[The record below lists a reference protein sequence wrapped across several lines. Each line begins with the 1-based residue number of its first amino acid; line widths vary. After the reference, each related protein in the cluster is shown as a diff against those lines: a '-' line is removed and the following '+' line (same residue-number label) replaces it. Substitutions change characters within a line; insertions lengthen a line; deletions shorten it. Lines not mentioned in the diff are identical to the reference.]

1 MAPVLRMCLAVTVS
15 DSHRG
20 LQCGASV
27 DVFSS
32 DRVRL
37 TPRTAVW
44 GPVLRM
50 CLAVTV
56 SDSHRGLQCGRQC

>member
-1 MAPVLRMCLAVTVS
+1 MGPVLMCLAVTVS

-32 DRVRL
+32 DRADSHRGLQCGASVEDVFSSDRVRL

-44 GPVLRM
+44 G
-50 CLAVTV
+50 
-56 SDSHRGLQCGRQC
+56 QC

>member
-1 MAPVLRMCLAVTVS
+1 MTHTEDCSVGPVLMCLAVTVS

-27 DVFSS
+27 EDVFSS
-32 DRVRL
+32 DRRL

-44 GPVLRM
+44 
-50 CLAVTV
+50 
-56 SDSHRGLQCGRQC
+56 RQC

>member
-1 MAPVLRMCLAVTVS
+1 MGPVLMCLAVTVS

-44 GPVLRM
+44 G
-50 CLAVTV
+50 
-56 SDSHRGLQCGRQC
+56 QC

>member
-1 MAPVLRMCLAVTVS
+1 MGPVLRMCLAVTVY

-27 DVFSS
+27 EDVFSS

-44 GPVLRM
+44 G
-50 CLAVTV
+50 
-56 SDSHRGLQCGRQC
+56 QC